1 MPTSDPQTAPNFA
14 APTKPVPSA
23 GNSASKLN
31 YQPRNAAGVGVGTT
45 FNEKNQYTIEQYS
58 YPNDIMDKQYGYNNV
73 IFYINV
79 SSDSK
84 LLKDGKNVTVA
95 DLTPRERG
103 DLIGSN
109 LSKGQV
115 MTGSAAGG
123 IGAAG
128 AAGTAGGVSAYGTT
142 NNAGNTTGV
151 VGAVGTGAKT
161 AAKVAAGAGVVSAVG
176 VEAVG
181 LETSNFSRQQKR
193 LSAAIALHV
202 PNQISIRYGMNYGEE
217 ETSTFAMGAAG
228 GEQIG
233 KALSGAAQTDQVK
246 GVASAIAA
254 AVALQKTPQA
264 GAISVA
270 SGLAA
275 NPRKEQVFKSVDFR
289 TFSFSYDFYP
299 RDADEAQNVLNIIQM
314 FKLHMHPEFKDAS
327 NFLYIYPSEFD
338 IFYYQGGKENMNLHR
353 HTSCVLTEMTVN
365 YAPQGQFTTF
375 DNGMPTQININ
386 LNFRELAL
394 LTKEKIQDGF

>member
-1 MPTSDPQTAPNFA
+1 MPISDPQVAPNFSVPNK
-14 APTKPVPSA
+14 PTPGA

-31 YQPRNAAGVGVGTT
+31 YQPRNAAGVGVGTN
-45 FNEKNQYTIEQYS
+45 FNEKNQYTVEQYS

-73 IFYINV
+73 VFYINV

-95 DLTPRERG
+95 DMTPRDRG
-103 DLIGSN
+103 DLIGQD
-109 LSKGQV
+109 LTKGQV

-123 IGAAG
+123 IGAASVAG
-128 AAGTAGGVSAYGTT
+128 AQGGVSSYGTS
-142 NNAGNTTGV
+142 NSSGNKTGI
-151 VGAVGTGAKT
+151 VGAVGSGLKTG
-161 AAKVAAGAGVVSAVG
+161 AKVAAGAGLISAVG

-181 LETSNFSRQQKR
+181 LEASNFSRQQKR

-202 PNQISIRYGMNYGEE
+202 PNQLSVKYGTNWGEE
-217 ETSTFAMGAAG
+217 ETNTFAMGAAA
-228 GEQIG
+228 GEQLG
-233 KALSGAAQTDQVK
+233 KAMDGARNTDQIK

-254 AVALQKTPQA
+254 AIALQKTPQS
-264 GAISVA
+264 GAVSAA
-270 SGLAA
+270 SGLAP
-275 NPRKEQVFKSVDFR
+275 NPRKEQIFKSVDFR

-314 FKLHMHPEFKDAS
+314 FKLHMHPEFKDSS

-338 IFYYQGGKENMNLHR
+338 IYYYQGGKENMNLHR
-353 HTSCVLTEMTVN
+353 HTSCVLTEMNIN

-375 DNGMPTQININ
+375 DNGMPTQINVN